1 MISGGNA
8 MLASSPVTREVHA
21 SQPDVRALLMHR
33 VEQKCHLTI

>member
-21 SQPDVRALLMHR
+21 SQPDVRMCTH
-33 VEQKCHLTI
+33 C

>member
-21 SQPDVRALLMHR
+21 SQPDVREVPALLVHR
-33 VEQKCHLTI
+33 VEQSI